1 MKLLF
6 RIYVRLLMCIILA
19 LFSACR
25 PDGLVSVT
33 REDLFTLDIG
43 LLEDQI
49 DLYNLEGGRN
59 SRTTSLAVRD
69 GLFYIADGNGGKVV
83 HYTSYGD
90 LLFMIYNE
98 ETNPPPLTLRT
109 DVEAGGIITRRAF
122 SYPLQEPGTIAVD
135 ARKHIYVED
144 RLPYERR
151 RFNTE
156 NRILE
161 DSIVLHFDPSG
172 SFMGYLGK
180 EGIGG
185 SPFPNI
191 ERISVSVRDEY
202 AVVCRMPTGWTI
214 YWYDAEGTL
223 LYLLPLKNENIPIP
237 PDRQPV
243 FPSIDTIAVSPD
255 SRKVFVKVDY
265 YRETFDESTNTRLG
279 TEPDSSVIWLLNM
292 EDGSYEGTL
301 EVPFFEQRIIDPRAV
316 ENTRRTTERLFYSLL
331 GVVKNDQV
339 FLIFPVEGGYS
350 IMILSTDG
358 HQQRRGFIQV
368 QNEELQYNTFTISAE
383 GILSA
388 LLATD
393 FQARLVWWRTDK
405 FLEEGG
411 AP

>member
-1 MKLLF
+1 MKMLPLLYIPFVLLF
-6 RIYVRLLMCIILA
+6 A
-19 LFSACR
+19 ACSDR
-25 PDGLVSVT
+25 GIVSVA

-43 LLEDQI
+43 RLEDQV
-49 DLYNLEGGRN
+49 DLYNLEGGR
-59 SRTTSLAVRD
+59 STRRTSIAMRD

-90 LLFMIYNE
+90 LLFMIYND

-109 DVEAGGIITRRAF
+109 GGEAGGAGTRGAF
-122 SYPLQEPGTIAVD
+122 SYPLREPGTIAVD

-151 RFNTE
+151 SFNAE
-156 NRILE
+156 NRIIE
-161 DSIVLHFDPSG
+161 DSIVLHFAPNG
-172 SFMGYLGK
+172 RFVEYLGK

-191 ERISVSVRDEY
+191 ERISVSVQDEY

-223 LYLLPLKNENIPIP
+223 LYVLPLKNESIPIP

-255 SRKVFVKVDY
+255 SRKVFIKVDY

-279 TEPDSSVIWLLNM
+279 AEPDSSVIWLMNV
-292 EDGSYEGTL
+292 EDGSYASPI
-301 EVPFFEQRIIDPRAV
+301 EVPFYEQQV
-316 ENTRRTTERLFYSLL
+316 TENTRRVTERLLYSLL
-331 GVVKNDQV
+331 GVVKNDRV
-339 FLIFPVEGGYS
+339 FCIFPVEEGYS
-350 IMILSTDG
+350 IMILSTDP
-358 HQQRRGFIQV
+358 HEQRRGFIRV
-368 QNEELQYNTFTISAE
+368 TNEELQYNAFALSAE

-393 FQARLVWWRTDK
+393 FQAKLVWWRTDK
-405 FLEEGG
+405 FLEDGT
-411 AP
+411 P